1 MRSKSEV
8 IIADALLRSGVPYC
22 YEVPLKLKRIGESG
36 NVTFHPDFLCLN
48 VRTRREFYWEHFGMM
63 DDADYKDNAVGKLNL
78 YAENGFL
85 PGRNLIITMESGVE
99 SLDTRVV
106 EKMIKE
112 FLL

>member
-1 MRSKSEV
+1 
-8 IIADALLRSGVPYC
+8 
-22 YEVPLKLKRIGESG
+22 
-36 NVTFHPDFLCLN
+36 
-48 VRTRREFYWEHFGMM
+48 M

-85 PGRNLIITMESGVE
+85 PGRNFIFTMESGEE

-112 FLL
+112 FLV